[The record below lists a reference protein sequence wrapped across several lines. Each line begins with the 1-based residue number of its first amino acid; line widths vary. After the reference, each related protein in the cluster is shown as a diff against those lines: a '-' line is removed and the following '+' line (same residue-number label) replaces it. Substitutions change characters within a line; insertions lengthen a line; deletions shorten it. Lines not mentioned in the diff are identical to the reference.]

1 VKMKFRFAAVLLL
14 AAAAFCAPAAAAE
27 EKTLTIGSYMMITT
41 LWPWKTTSDG
51 DGYIIRQIYHT
62 LVEMDEH
69 SKFTPSLATK
79 WECADDGVTWTVHLR
94 DDVYWQRGNDLFGDE
109 KVKVTAEDVKF
120 SYDYYLDPSH
130 GSVRYDALSKTLKEV
145 RVVDDYT
152 VQFVTNDI
160 DVLWEYSMYQN
171 YIIPRRAIE
180 KNWDLG
186 KFPVGSGAYKF
197 KEYVTDTSVTLVKN
211 DDFWKKPALDKIV
224 YKFITDKSVS
234 AMALQNKEIDIA
246 LAILPTELENIVNKD
261 YLVLAPSAIGSLRW
275 IGFNCK
281 LDIFSDPKVRRAL
294 AMAVNMDGAIA
305 AIFKNNVGAKLAVR
319 AYGCISYERPG
330 GDLESNKAVTPQYN
344 PKEAMKILDELGW
357 KRGRD
362 GIREK
367 DGKKLSFILQV
378 GNNDAN
384 REKLSVIV
392 ATQLKAI
399 GVDCTARTA
408 EWATHT
414 SDIAKGNVQ
423 MYILGGYG
431 NLDGGKRLMETNPNR
446 FSPNCGYSNP
456 EVDKLIKEAFRT
468 LDYDKRCDLLRRADN
483 IFSSECPHLGGYF
496 EYSQMAYNK
505 RVTDFG
511 YATVYQ
517 ALCSPMRN
525 VGVSD

>member
-1 VKMKFRFAAVLLL
+1 MRKLLRTAVVILS
-14 AAAAFCAPAAAAE
+14 AAALFCAPAAAE
-27 EKTLTIGSYMMITT
+27 QKTLTIGSYMMISS
-41 LWPWKTTSDG
+41 LWPWKVTTDG
-51 DGYIIRQIYHT
+51 DSCILRQIYHT
-62 LVEMDEH
+62 LVEMGADT
-69 SKFTPSLATK
+69 KFTPNLADR

-94 DDVYWQRGNDLFGDE
+94 DDVYWQRGNGLFGDE

-120 SYDYYLDPSH
+120 SYEYYLDPLH
-130 GSVRYDALSKTLKEV
+130 GSIRCDALNKTLKEIK
-145 RVVDDYT
+145 VVDDHT
-152 VQFVTNDI
+152 IQFITKDI
-160 DVLWEYSMYQN
+160 DVLWEYAMYQN

-197 KEYVTDTSVTLVKN
+197 LEYIPDTSLTLVRN